1 MKSLRPLLLVVV
13 AYGFP
18 SGLGASQQ
26 PPPLQDPTKFNRPSL
41 PGGADSSDWEAY
53 FDHGVS
59 LLRTNPRT
67 AEQAFY
73 WASRLDPSRAEP
85 LYGRW
90 IAYWMRVPGWFEE
103 YVAERPRVLE
113 SPRVIAVDSLYLRAL
128 FRNPLMPR
136 TLTVLLF
143 DQLPGRWRTDRFTT
157 AVLEYGANRFDAAAA
172 DFGKLVRDEPKN
184 YRLRY
189 ELALCFTAVRRYD
202 SATAELTALL
212 EEMGRRDE
220 KQLAHSY
227 QSKELL
233 DYSVGLLQ
241 LARGNR
247 VAAREALQQA
257 LVENLAFYPAH
268 STLAELALSQGD
280 RATAWSEYAQAI
292 DVGPGDGVLRYRFG
306 AALGLAGRHEEAEP
320 QLRKAEE
327 LEPWFAPSYFTLAR
341 VLEARGQRQ
350 QALDQYREYV
360 LRAPRSAPELDQA
373 QARIAALSSP
383 QAPGDSIHH

>member
-1 MKSLRPLLLVVV
+1 MTWVRPLLLAAV
-13 AYGFP
+13 AYGFV
-18 SGLGASQQ
+18 SGRGASQQ
-26 PPPLQDPTKFNRPSL
+26 PPPLQDPTAFKRPSL

-53 FDHGVS
+53 FDYGVS
-59 LLRTNPRT
+59 KLRSDPRT
-67 AEQAFY
+67 AERAFY

-90 IAYWMRVPGWFEE
+90 VAYWMRVPGWFEE
-103 YVAERPRVLE
+103 YVAERPRVLQ
-113 SPRVIAVDSLYLRAL
+113 SPRVLAVDSLYLRAL

-143 DQLPGRWRTDRFTT
+143 DQLPGEWRRDRFTS
-157 AVLEYGANRFDAAAA
+157 AVLEYGANRFDAAAE
-172 DFGKLVRDEPKN
+172 DFGKLVREDSKN

-212 EEMGRRDE
+212 EDMHRHDE
-220 KQLAHSY
+220 KQLAHAY
-227 QSKELL
+227 ESKELL

-247 VAAREALQQA
+247 AAARDALEQA

-268 STLAELALSQGD
+268 SVLAELALNEGD
-280 RATAWSEYAQAI
+280 RATAWREYAQAI
-292 DVGPGDGVLRYRFG
+292 DVGAGDGVLRYRYG
-306 AALGLAGRHEEAEP
+306 AALGLAGRYAEAE
-320 QLRKAEE
+320 QELQKAVD
-327 LEPWFAPSYFTLAR
+327 LEPWFAAPYFTLGR

-350 QALDQYREYV
+350 RALDQYREYV
-360 LRAPRSAPELDQA
+360 LRAPRSASEIDQA
-373 QARIAALSSP
+373 QARIAALTAEP
-383 QAPGDSIHH
+383 RDAVPHR